1 MKNSLIP
8 LLALALIFGC
18 KTREDIQRE
27 KLVDSM
33 SNQMMDSQKLTAD
46 FTVRLQNLEERIST
60 ITGKVEEGQHETQK
74 TLDTRLIDLESKIN
88 LLEETQKSQ
97 QMLIGELKTKTDA
110 QAAYLKEV
118 LDNLKNLSGG
128 SKSSKGS
135 SKRSAY
141 QDAMYDYGKGRYDSA
156 KQKLLLLLNGNKV
169 SGGAKARV
177 IHNLGMIA
185 YMDKENDKALAYFS
199 RLFSEYPKTGY
210 NKNGL
215 LFLAKTF
222 KRMNKNAEAKQTLEE
237 LISRFP
243 KAKQVKQ
250 AEKMLKT
257 L

>member
-1 MKNSLIP
+1 MKLSLIT
-8 LLALALIFGC
+8 LLTFVVFVGC

-27 KLVDSM
+27 KLVENM
-33 SNQMMDSQKLTAD
+33 NTQMQDTQKLSAD
-46 FTVRLQNLEERIST
+46 FTVRLQNLEERISMV
-60 ITGKVEEGQHETQK
+60 TGKVEEGHHETQK

-88 LLEETQKSQ
+88 LMEENQKAQ
-97 QMLIGELKTKTDA
+97 EKEIRTLKTKSDA

-128 SKSSKGS
+128 KGSKSS
-135 SKRSAY
+135 SKLSPY
-141 QDAMYDYGKGRYDSA
+141 QDAMNDYKKGRYASA
-156 KQKLLLLLNGNKV
+156 KQKLLILLNGNKV
-169 SGGAKARV
+169 KGGAKLRT

-199 RLFSEYPKTGY
+199 RLFSETPKSGY

-222 KRMNKNAEAKQTLEE
+222 KRMNKNEEAKQTLQE

-243 KAKQVKQ
+243 KARQVKQ
-250 AEKMLKT
+250 AKKMLKS